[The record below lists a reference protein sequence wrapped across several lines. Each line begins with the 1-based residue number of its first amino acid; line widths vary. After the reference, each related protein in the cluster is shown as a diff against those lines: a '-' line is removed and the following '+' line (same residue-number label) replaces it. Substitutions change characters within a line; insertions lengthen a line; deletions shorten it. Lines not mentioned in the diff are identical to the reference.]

1 MTAEAPAAPA
11 LSYGRLIPATVHFD
25 DLDALGL
32 LHNARYPVMV
42 ERAWAELWQGYGF
55 GGYEGDWEA
64 AGDFCNAVRELRIG
78 YEAPVKPARRLRRA
92 PVAGAAR
99 DHRADVRIP
108 VLLGGRGRHVRPRQ
122 PGAGAARCGDAAARA
137 VERAVQGRGSGTAA
151 PGPPLIRC
159 RSRSPARSTP
169 ANTAR
174 PHASTVTRPNDTIR
188 LVASASVPIAP
199 GATRPEV

>member
-1 MTAEAPAAPA
+1 VTAEAPAAPA

-78 YEAPVKPARRLRRA
+78 YEAPVSRPGAYAVHLWLERLGTTGLTYGFRFCSADGAVTYARGSRVLVRLDAATLRPAPWSERFRA
-92 PVAGAAR
+92 VGRELLHP
-99 DHRADVRIP
+99 DHR
-108 VLLGGRGRHVRPRQ
+108 
-122 PGAGAARCGDAAARA
+122 
-137 VERAVQGRGSGTAA
+137 
-151 PGPPLIRC
+151 
-159 RSRSPARSTP
+159 
-169 ANTAR
+169 
-174 PHASTVTRPNDTIR
+174 
-188 LVASASVPIAP
+188 
-199 GATRPEV
+199 